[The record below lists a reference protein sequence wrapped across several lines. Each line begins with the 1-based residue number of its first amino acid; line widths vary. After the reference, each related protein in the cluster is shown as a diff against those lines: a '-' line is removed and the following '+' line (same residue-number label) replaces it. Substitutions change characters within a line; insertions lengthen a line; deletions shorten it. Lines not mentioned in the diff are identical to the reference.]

1 MVQLLYS
8 WMKNI
13 IIFMIL
19 VTVVRNLLGKSN
31 YKKYVGLVTG
41 MLLVILVVKPIINV
55 LGNEELFDFSFH
67 SYGYQVEAEDA
78 GNIIFDMEGIR
89 NDAIFEEYKGLLL
102 EQTEK
107 LLNDKGL
114 TILSMDIV
122 IDEDR
127 ESETFGGV
135 QSMDISAS
143 YMKAEETTNVE
154 KIKIDRITI
163 SGEEEEVLEAGK
175 NISPMEINIK
185 NLVADFYNIDS
196 TNINISIRE
205 DHYGRE

>member
-1 MVQLLYS
+1 MVQLLYG

-55 LGNEELFDFSFH
+55 LGNEELFNFSFY
-67 SYGYQVEAEDA
+67 SYGYQVEAEDP
-78 GNIIFDMEGIR
+78 GNVIFDMEGLR
-89 NDAIFEEYKGLLL
+89 NDTIFEEYKALLL
-102 EQTEK
+102 DQTER
-107 LLNDKGL
+107 LLNEKGL
-114 TILSMDIV
+114 TILSMDIT

-135 QSMDISAS
+135 KFMDISAS
-143 YMKAEETTNVE
+143 YLKTEEAAQVE
-154 KIKIDRITI
+154 EIRIDRITI
-163 SGEEEEVLEAGK
+163 SDGEEEKKESGK